1 MIISYSP
8 QGPTCSCFL
17 EKYGEYNYQN
27 CSDTCGPKVKYL
39 DQHVEVEKTACRNSN
54 IKHFDFGRSTYQEG
68 TYRFKKQWGA
78 EPQLLAW
85 QKFTPQGQIIMQ
97 AQGEGS
103 SGKLRELIE
112 NTWRKLPLG
121 LTIKV
126 GATVRPYI
134 SL

>member
-1 MIISYSP
+1 
-8 QGPTCSCFL
+8 
-17 EKYGEYNYQN
+17 
-27 CSDTCGPKVKYL
+27 
-39 DQHVEVEKTACRNSN
+39 
-54 IKHFDFGRSTYQEG
+54 
-68 TYRFKKQWGA
+68 
-78 EPQLLAW
+78 
-85 QKFTPQGQIIMQ
+85 MQ